1 MARRRPRCGVR
12 ALLLLAAAA
21 GLVSAESAPW
31 NGSAAE
37 RFTVAREK
45 DGPWPVTVGWARVY
59 PAADAA
65 HPEVQVTTEAGVAVA
80 TELLWS
86 APGAPADVLFDARGG
101 AAPYL
106 VSLGATGSAGAAPAF
121 DPQAGLVLETR
132 HRTGAG
138 LDSWA
143 QFQEAWRGCAGEVLG
158 VSLVPQIFDGIHR
171 HGVSIDYMSHY
182 HGRIQAARAGDYLF
196 ATISDDGSFVFIDG
210 KPVCEWPGVHG
221 LDGGQRGEH
230 QGSITLSAGGHQLD
244 YWHFQGGGASYAELA
259 WRPPGTERLA
269 VVPPSAFLAVGRFP
283 VQRAETRSGPQAAAF
298 AWEMAGHTTVGGEA
312 GGPALVDVRLHLL
325 ERAGLAAR
333 WVFDDGTTAEG
344 VEVEH
349 LFPRTGLRTVRVEV
363 GQGGHPLG
371 DLTRAILVHPV
382 WQQPEDFPEH
392 RWQAQRK
399 ELLLRQPLAMP
410 VADLAAL
417 IAYANALHDLEL
429 LSRLGAAAL
438 KRAHEFTGAE
448 AQALL
453 VLGFHFQHQ
462 EVRQYQAARECL
474 GACLQAERAPP
485 EVVAQARLH
494 LGGLLIHGYF
504 DAAGARAQLDAV
516 AADKLSGDDQRLLK
530 MYQGDALLAGGA
542 LEQARSRYLAAG
554 TAAGA
559 GDLRYAL
566 LRRTRIESARNYIR
580 QGDYDAAE
588 GVVRAIEWE
597 TPLERMGTETG
608 LLLAAVWIARKEV
621 PFALSACR
629 LMLIAAPDDAR
640 RPEVLLA
647 LVQAHLA
654 AGQGAEAAAV
664 ARQLIADHPYSEAA
678 ARVKDLVVARGAQP

>member
-1 MARRRPRCGVR
+1 
-12 ALLLLAAAA
+12 LLLLAAAGA
-21 GLVSAESAPW
+21 LVSAEATAW
-31 NGSAAE
+31 NGNGAL
-37 RFTVAREK
+37 RFTVTREK

-59 PAADAA
+59 PDGEAA

-80 TELLWS
+80 AQLLWS
-86 APGAPADVLFDARGG
+86 AAGAPTDVLFDTRTG
-101 AAPYL
+101 AATYL
-106 VSLGATGSAGAAPAF
+106 VYLGAKGSAGAAPAF

-132 HRTGAG
+132 HRAGAG

-158 VSLVPQIFDGIHR
+158 ASLVPHIFDGIHR
-171 HGVSIDYMSHY
+171 HGVGIDYMSHY
-182 HGRIQAARAGDYLF
+182 HGRIQAAKAGEYHF

-221 LDGGQRGEH
+221 VDGGRTGQH
-230 QGSITLSAGGHQLD
+230 QGAITLSAGGHQLD
-244 YWHFQGGGASYAELA
+244 YWHFQGGGESYAELA
-259 WRPPGTERLA
+259 WRPPGAERLE
-269 VVPPSAFLAVGRFP
+269 VVPTSAFLPVGHFP
-283 VQRAETRSGPQAAAF
+283 VQRAETRSGVQAAAF
-298 AWEMAGHTTVGGEA
+298 SWEMAGHTTIGGEA

-325 ERAGLAAR
+325 DRAGLAAR
-333 WVFDDGTTAEG
+333 WVFDDGSTAEG

-349 LFPRTGLRTVRVEV
+349 LFPRLGLRTVRVEV
-363 GQGGHPLG
+363 GQGGHPIG
-371 DLTRAILVHPV
+371 DLTHAILVQPM
-382 WQQPEDFPEH
+382 WLQPEDFPEH

-399 ELLLRQPLAMP
+399 ELMGRQLLATP

-417 IAYANALHDLEL
+417 VTYADGLHDLEL

-438 KRAHEFTGAE
+438 KRGREFTGAD

-462 EVRQYQAARECL
+462 EVRQYQAARDCL
-474 GACLQAERAPP
+474 SACLAADKAPA

-494 LGGLLIHGYF
+494 LGGLLLHGYF
-504 DAAGARAQLDAV
+504 DAGGARAQLDAV

-530 MYQGDALLAGGA
+530 MYQGDTLLAAGA
-542 LEQARSRYLAAG
+542 VEQARSRYLAAG
-554 TAAGA
+554 TAAGP
-559 GDLRYAL
+559 GDLHYAL
-566 LRRTRIESARNYIR
+566 LRRTRIETARNYIR

-608 LLLAAVWIARKEV
+608 LLLAAVWIARKEI

-654 AGQGAEAAAV
+654 AGQTAEAGAV
-664 ARQLIADHPYSEAA
+664 AKQLIADHPYSEAA
-678 ARVKDLVVARGAQP
+678 ARVKDLVVARGAQR